1 MSQPAEPVC
10 VESIVTWVRSGMWIG
25 PGGVVPDA
33 VLNAPPV
40 QGLHQVHIDTAVVD
54 QGAVAVI
61 LRDQSLD
68 LLARMVHVPHG
79 LAPGVAPAM
88 TRADQVGLPTLAQV
102 PESWVRHAP
111 RLLPFDARGEAN
123 AVLVLPAEH
132 LVNARYRRTE
142 QWAIEQLGSFD
153 PQAAHKASQ
162 QRDEPPSLRDW
173 NPIGTHASPAAY
185 LATLRERTAQLIELV
200 RRYDASL
207 TPPGRLRPEAY
218 DPILAARLNTVSTM
232 RTLVREVDQDRL
244 SPTTDLPDRHTVV
257 AAVKSYIASLQRAPQ
272 LASPSELL
280 ADLDPSRLA
289 QVIGGDFSPLADVR
303 LLFAALQRAPGTLAF
318 VRFAASPTRLSG
330 LIADGQAGH
339 VLARW
344 VVPGLSVA
352 RVHVAGLPE
361 TDASAGS
368 SLNRQLT
375 APGTQ
380 VLLIDP
386 SGNATTIAAL
396 LQSADPISGLGN
408 DRTLAALLDPFV
420 GPRRPGRWGARL
432 RAAVSTLQTPIF
444 PASLPAPGRPQ
455 LSADPPTAQGHT
467 DRAEAEAVWALVKE
481 ASPDDAATVRAAVAA
496 VPHLLNVPATPFDMP
511 SWSARLIEHV
521 RSALREFDLAADA
534 HPLIEAL
541 STEPETFLHNS
552 RAFVVRTRSGH
563 WWKSGRREIVWVSL
577 TPRPK
582 MTDQVR
588 IDSGNRLSQFSR
600 DQTNTQHGRG
610 RPQRGFFQVPIPLI
624 AAGVPVTLGAA
635 ALDARA
641 TQSSQASM
649 TTTDA
654 QASWG
659 EADSYLV
666 DSELTLRVWRDNEPP
681 ADAAETS
688 VGSHW
693 FRITKR
699 LALMTP
705 APGPAHTLDDAAV
718 TLLTPS
724 LSTVQVGDE
733 TGGLARKVAELI
745 GDESIAP
752 AASENRQQIYSHWSG
767 GRALKRLLRNIHGP
781 RFLSSRCWF
790 RMPSSAGLRT
800 RLQLVS
806 AEQIGTPAADAWLR
820 KQPTAVSDV
829 GTRTDSRTGLR
840 LQATVSSI
848 YPLSLISAGMTATQ
862 SSMIGANSA
871 TATSSRAG
879 QELTVPTVLVRTRY
893 RATVMRVTSRDRVR
907 FWHRR
912 GVDPAPV
919 VSELEAV
926 EEVPAGIYR
935 AAIHR
940 VVGPTARREQTAA
953 EAVSAEGTE
962 LIERLRVAT
971 MPTARRHLPTYMWRD
986 GQLRLGQTTLFGAER
1001 IAIRIAER
1009 LRLLLDRPENAEFR
1023 DFLPAWDTPQTKR
1036 MVTRRIMQAMLNE
1049 ESLTTQAGATR
1060 MAADFLSLTAGHIA
1074 VRLGLDNGSR
1084 SLALIIQL
1092 RNARPDVEPQ
1102 YIGIRN
1108 DERTPPPLMVTIPED
1123 SEEVEQPA
1131 ASVVV
1136 QPPQGRTLPSTP
1148 HRLQRGVTH
1157 TTESVGAINTS
1168 IGPNARIRV
1177 GRVGFFAAMLRYLRR
1192 RQTTVTKTTNETFLD
1207 GGDKAQA
1214 VYVQDFEVTLGVYAL
1229 KSPVSRI
1236 NQLWKR
1242 LLGAEPRPVRLIG
1255 DVDSQTFSLPVGFSI
1270 SRDLTFEDKNAA
1282 LAGVVDLPEPKI
1294 STVNLK
1300 RRHSRDRTL
1309 GDAPT
1314 KMVTNW
1320 DHLSYV
1326 HGTDALVTAV
1336 EQAVTQARQ
1345 LMIQQG
1351 ASARG
1356 TAVGITTPASLSHY
1370 LLHQQLT
1377 PDRVAALLP
1386 TMTRQAVRLHGLGEI
1401 LNDPAVS
1408 GSVYVR
1414 AFVETPKIGPQG
1426 VLEHAIEHGIAVNHS
1441 VNSSWTRGVQGSLSA
1456 GPGAHAGSSS
1466 GMVQGDSVRRRTA
1479 GRAKLRSF
1487 SLSTEI
1493 ERNDTNYHDRG
1504 LQVPVQARVRFVVHA
1519 VLTNE
1524 PVIGSDSF
1532 FSASRS
1538 VENATA
1544 FGLMMS
1550 ATARRMGVL
1559 DAPRPPTSTEP
1570 SLFIAQPFNTAPT
1583 SSLTLGGG
1591 ALLSP
1596 PRNLGSARLLNVQAV
1611 GSEVLTWLRNIH
1623 FPQQLNVGDAEPLIG
1638 DNKTGLNNADLVLD
1652 HTTSEHLE
1660 GNWGALIDG
1669 GISLLLTYPG
1679 RIGRRTVQIVL
1690 QVVAQDDGGLP
1701 TEPHITQVTAG
1712 PRNLELDVTSTAARS
1727 LQQVGYTATETVTEV
1742 FAGAVEPQ
1750 RSGST
1755 GMTGTLGRAHQ
1766 SARVSTVA
1774 DREMVAVDMPGAWA
1788 EVRQR
1793 VTLLA
1798 NAYHRGLPLGAPLR
1812 IGHDLVTDKF
1822 ANHLRTDAKDLG
1834 TPRPVSWTRL
1844 VSHPA
1849 EANLRRW
1856 QLGEHSFGNE
1866 GTTSL
1871 RLPPQFQVADFR
1883 GAAAVQA
1890 AAMQALIGAGLA
1902 GDEAKLGGFLAHQ
1915 LITSLGQSMLW
1926 GTLRTRLSGPL
1937 EIPIEDPRLV
1947 GGKMTLTLH
1956 SRIVRARLVSVQPP
1970 HVRDT
1975 RGGRNTSSGTSSS
1988 ESRIDVATFSGAGSG
2003 RPGQVDSHAGQAD
2016 PTSAPTDSYWG
2027 AHDHRSSSNRVGAG
2041 ADAASGLAG
2050 SQDAGTGLGGVVDL
2064 SLLHSR
2070 EPSALIEW
2078 TEQLVVMASMP
2089 RATADTT
2096 AALMV
2101 TIPDAAPVWMDLVD
2115 AAHHL
2120 GFADDPRAMER
2131 LAAANSAAMSQQQ
2144 SFIAWRSANLAYERA
2159 RLAGELNQAAAPDA
2173 TSTSAPTPTT
2183 ATSLDDLDAAWV
2195 REQQEWHR
2203 RKLVTDA
2210 KVTELLAEIEKPKSP
2225 TSGTESPF
2233 SAAVAAVRNDPKSGR
2248 SAERL
2253 SGWISTNQSAA
2264 HPLPNRESDCLMRA
2278 MGAFAAFHGRISNQT
2293 VDDSVFTDPHLSD
2306 LVSALGGTSLT
2317 PAYQVDP
2324 ARLWRAMERNPSAMM
2339 LVAVRPTGQP
2349 AHVYWLLADDRSGQ
2363 VQLRWLDT
2371 QERGLFDKVATVDDD
2386 RYRQLSAPGTDVLV
2400 LDASGR
2406 PVDLDGFLQD
2416 TGVDASTGDLRP
2428 SSAEPPSPPLLDNA
2442 LLPPGVVRDKERS
2455 NLYWRGHL
2463 PADQTQNEIR
2473 EAARN
2478 VDRQVIYLGVQKRG
2492 VEAPGEVIRDVR
2504 RLVQQFALSG
2514 QQAVVVT
2521 EAALNAS
2528 LKKLSEN
2535 YRLSIVHLVPKS
2547 PANGTGLALNPI
2559 WRAYAA
2565 PSSAV
2570 DLDEGRL
2577 KPWFLR
2583 RATALDGPVLGSTST
2598 TVGKLLL
2605 APNRD
2610 AKLTV
2615 VNTLFSDIAE
2625 LRRRST
2631 TEADAAL
2638 QRVRDDLRVI
2648 VQQVDDDEWFDKF
2661 TPLLGEFGASG
2672 EAEFVLDYQESTDP
2686 VERNRLLI
2694 DDRGSNI
2701 PVDQRVSLIKQTGHQ
2716 TAGAA
2721 TVMEAMRL
2729 MLDNDVSKAL
2739 EYVKARSGSL
2749 SIAGKQDWVDAIR
2762 SVSAQTSNGNRGADF
2777 QRLAAEVLN
2786 C

>member
-1 MSQPAEPVC
+1 MGQPAEAVC
-10 VESIVTWVRSGMWIG
+10 TEFTLTWVRSGMWIG
-25 PGGVVPDA
+25 PNGVVPDA
-33 VLNAPPV
+33 VLNASPV
-40 QGLHQVHIDTAVVD
+40 PGLHQVHIDTAVVD
-54 QGAVAVI
+54 QGAAAVI

-88 TRADQVGLPTLAQV
+88 TRADQVGLPTLARA
-102 PESWVRHAP
+102 PDSLERHST
-111 RLLPFDARGEAN
+111 RLLPFDAQGEAN
-123 AVLVLPAEH
+123 AVLVLPTEH

-142 QWAIEQLGSFD
+142 QWAIEQLGYFD
-153 PQAAHKASQ
+153 PQAAHKASR
-162 QRDEPPSLRDW
+162 QRAEPPSLPDW

-200 RRYDASL
+200 RRHDATL

-218 DPILAARLNTVSTM
+218 DPILAARLQTGTM
-232 RTLVREVDQDRL
+232 RTLVREVDPDRL

-257 AAVKSYIASLQRAPQ
+257 AAVKKYIAALQRLPQ
-272 LASPSELL
+272 LTSPSDILTN
-280 ADLDPSRLA
+280 LDPSRLA
-289 QVIGGDFSPLADVR
+289 QVIGQNFSPLADVR
-303 LLFAALQRAPGTLAF
+303 LLFTALQRTPGTLAF
-318 VRFAASPTRLSG
+318 VRFATSPATLSG

-344 VVPGLSVA
+344 VIPELPVA
-352 RVHVAGLPE
+352 RVHTAGLPE

-408 DRTLAALLDPFV
+408 DRTLAALLDPPV
-420 GPRRPGRWGARL
+420 SPRRPGRWGARL

-444 PASLPAPGRPQ
+444 SASQPAPGRTE
-455 LSADPPTAQGHT
+455 LSADPPTAQSHT

-481 ASPDDAATVRAAVAA
+481 ASPDDTAKVRAAVAA

-521 RSALREFDLAADA
+521 RSALREFDLAADD

-600 DQTNTQHGRG
+600 DQTSAQHGRG
-610 RPQRGFFQVPIPLI
+610 RPQRGFFQLPIPLM
-624 AAGVPVTLGAA
+624 AAGVPVTLSAA
-635 ALDARA
+635 VSDART

-705 APGPAHTLDDAAV
+705 EPGPAPRHELDDAAV

-733 TGGLARKVAELI
+733 NGGLARKVAELI
-745 GDESIAP
+745 DDESIAP

-781 RFLSSRCWF
+781 RFLSNRTWF
-790 RMPSSAGLRT
+790 RVPSSAGLRT

-806 AEQIGTPAADAWLR
+806 AKQIGTPAADAWLR

-829 GTRTDSRTGLR
+829 GTRLDSRTGFR

-848 YPLSLISAGMTATQ
+848 YPLSLVSAGMAVTQ
-862 SSMIGANSA
+862 SSIIGANSA

-879 QELTVPTVLVRTRY
+879 QELNVPTVLVRTRY
-893 RATVMRVTSRDRVR
+893 RATVVRATSRDRVR

-919 VSELEAV
+919 VSELEAI

-940 VVGPTARREQTAA
+940 VVEPTARLEQTEA
-953 EAVSAEGTE
+953 EALSAEGAQ

-1001 IAIRIAER
+1001 IAVRIAER
-1009 LRLLLDRPENAEFR
+1009 LRLLLDLPGNAEFR
-1023 DFLPAWDTPQTKR
+1023 DFLPAWDSPQTRR

-1049 ESLTTQAGATR
+1049 ESLATQAGATR

-1074 VRLGLDNGSR
+1074 VRLNLDNGAR

-1102 YIGIRN
+1102 YVGIRN
-1108 DERTPPPLMVTIPED
+1108 DERTPPQPMATIPED
-1123 SEEVEQPA
+1123 SAEVEQPA
-1131 ASVVV
+1131 
-1136 QPPQGRTLPSTP
+1136 QNRTLPSTP

-1177 GRVGFFAAMLRYLRR
+1177 GRVGFFGAMLRYLRR
-1192 RQTTVTKTTNETFLD
+1192 RQTAVIKTTNETFLD

-1229 KSPVSRI
+1229 KSSVSRI

-1242 LLGAEPRPVRLIG
+1242 LHGAEPRPVRLTG
-1255 DVDSQTFSLPVGFSI
+1255 DAGLLTFSLPVGFSI
-1270 SRDLTFEDKNAA
+1270 SRDLTFEEKNAA

-1294 STVNLK
+1294 SPVHLK
-1300 RRHSRDRTL
+1300 RRHWRDRTL

-1314 KMVTNW
+1314 GMVTNW

-1336 EQAVTQARQ
+1336 EEAVTQARQ
-1345 LMIQQG
+1345 LMIRQG
-1351 ASARG
+1351 ASDRG

-1370 LLHQQLT
+1370 MLHQQLT

-1401 LNDPAVS
+1401 INDPAVS

-1414 AFVETPKIGPQG
+1414 AFVETPQIGPQG
-1426 VLEHAIEHGIAVNHS
+1426 MLEHAIEHGIAVNHS
-1441 VNSSWTRGVQGSLSA
+1441 VNSSRMRGLQASISA
-1456 GPGAHAGSSS
+1456 GPGAHAGSSA
-1466 GMVQGDSVRRRTA
+1466 GMAQGASVRRRTA
-1479 GRAKLRSF
+1479 GRSKVRAS

-1504 LQVPVQARVRFVVHA
+1504 LQVAVQAHVRFVVHA
-1519 VLTNE
+1519 VLVNK
-1524 PVIGSDSF
+1524 PMIGMDSF

-1559 DAPRPPTSTEP
+1559 GPPRPPTSTEP
-1570 SLFIAQPFNTAPT
+1570 SLFMAQPFNTIPT
-1583 SSLTLGGG
+1583 SSLTLGSEVR
-1591 ALLSP
+1591 LTP
-1596 PRNLGSARLLNVQAV
+1596 PRNLGSARLLNVTAV

-1623 FPQQLNVGDAEPLIG
+1623 FPQQLSVGAAEPLIG
-1638 DNKTGLNNADLVLD
+1638 DNATGLNNTDLILE

-1669 GISLLLTYPG
+1669 GISFLLTYPG

-1690 QVVAQDDGGLP
+1690 QVIAQDDGGLP
-1701 TEPHITQVTAG
+1701 TSPHITQVTAG
-1712 PRNLELDVTSTAARS
+1712 PRNLELDVTSTATRS
-1727 LQQVGYTATETVTEV
+1727 LQQVAYAATETVTEI

-1750 RSGST
+1750 RSGSA
-1755 GMTGTLGRAHQ
+1755 GATGTVGRAHQ
-1766 SARVSTVA
+1766 SAQVSTVG

-1798 NAYHRGLPLGAPLR
+1798 SAYHRGLSLGAPLR
-1812 IGHDLVTDKF
+1812 IKHDLVTDKF
-1822 ANHLRTDAKDLG
+1822 ANHLRTDTKDLG
-1834 TPRPVSWTRL
+1834 TPPPVSWTRI

-1849 EANLRRW
+1849 ETDLRRW
-1856 QLGEHSFGNE
+1856 QLGNHSFRKE
-1866 GTTSL
+1866 RTTSL

-1902 GDEAKLGGFLAHQ
+1902 GDEAQLGGFVAHQ
-1915 LITSLGQSMLW
+1915 VITSLGQSTLW
-1926 GTLRTRLSGPL
+1926 GSLRTRLSGPL
-1937 EIPIEDPRLV
+1937 EIPIEDPRLM
-1947 GGKMTLTLH
+1947 GGKMTLTLY

-1975 RGGRNTSSGTSSS
+1975 RGGRNTSSGISSS
-1988 ESRIDVATFSGAGSG
+1988 DSRIDVAMFSGAGAG
-2003 RPGQVDSHAGQAD
+2003 RPGQVDSQTGQTD

-2027 AHDHRSSSNRVGAG
+2027 ARDHMSSSNRVGAG
-2041 ADAASGLAG
+2041 ADAASGSAG
-2050 SQDAGTGLGGVVDL
+2050 SQDVGTGLGGVVDL

-2070 EPSALIEW
+2070 EPSALVEW
-2078 TEQLVVMASMP
+2078 TEQLVVMARMP

-2101 TIPDAAPVWMDLVD
+2101 TIPDAAPIWMDLVD

-2159 RLAGELNQAAAPDA
+2159 RLAGELSQRAAPNA

-2183 ATSLDDLDAAWV
+2183 ATSLDDLNAAWV

-2203 RKLVTDA
+2203 RKRVLDTR
-2210 KVTELLAEIEKPKSP
+2210 VTELLAEIEKPKSP
-2225 TSGTESPF
+2225 ASGTESPF
-2233 SAAVAAVRNDPKSGR
+2233 GAAVAAVWNDSKSGR

-2253 SGWISTNQSAA
+2253 SEWISRNQFAA
-2264 HPLPNRESDCLMRA
+2264 HPLPNDESDCLMRA
-2278 MGAFAAFHGRISNQT
+2278 MGAFVAFHGRTSNRT
-2293 VDDSVFTDPHLSD
+2293 VDGSVFTDPHLSD
-2306 LVSALGGTSLT
+2306 LVTALGGTSLT
-2317 PAYQVDP
+2317 PAYQIDP

-2371 QERGLFDKVATVDDD
+2371 QEHGLFDKVATVDDD

-2400 LDASGR
+2400 LDAGGR
-2406 PVDLDGFLQD
+2406 LVDLDGFLQA
-2416 TGVDASTGDLRP
+2416 TGIDASTADPRP
-2428 SSAEPPSPPLLDNA
+2428 PYAEPPSPPLLDDA
-2442 LLPPGVVRDKERS
+2442 LLPPGVVRDEERS

-2463 PADQTQNEIR
+2463 PGEQTQNEIR

-2478 VDRQVIYLGVQKRG
+2478 VDRQVIYLGVQERG
-2492 VEAPGEVIRDVR
+2492 VEALGEVIRDVR
-2504 RLVQQFALSG
+2504 RLVQQFALRG

-2521 EAALNAS
+2521 EASLDAS
-2528 LKKLSEN
+2528 LKKLSEI
-2535 YRLSIVHLVPKS
+2535 YHLGIVHLVPKS
-2547 PANGTGLALNPI
+2547 PTNGLGLALNPI
-2559 WRAYAA
+2559 WRISAA
-2565 PSSAV
+2565 PATTV
-2570 DLDEGRL
+2570 DLEEGRL
-2577 KPWFLR
+2577 KPGFLR
-2583 RATALDGPVLGSTST
+2583 RAAELDGPVHGSTST
-2598 TVGKLLL
+2598 TVGELLL

-2610 AKLTV
+2610 AKLKI
-2615 VNTLFSDIAE
+2615 VNDFFGRIAE
-2625 LRRRST
+2625 TRRRSA
-2631 TEADAAL
+2631 TEADAVL
-2638 QRVRDDLRVI
+2638 QRARDDLRTI
-2648 VQQVDDDEWFDKF
+2648 VQQVDGDEWFNKF

-2672 EAEFVLDYQESTDP
+2672 KAEFVFDYQESKDP
-2686 VERNRLLI
+2686 IERNRLLI
-2694 DDRGSNI
+2694 GDRGSSI
-2701 PVDQRVSLIKQTGHQ
+2701 PVGERVSLIEQTTGHQ
-2716 TAGAA
+2716 AAGAA

-2729 MLDNDVSKAL
+2729 MLDVDVSTAL
-2739 EYVKARSGSL
+2739 QYVRARSGSL
-2749 SIAGKQDWVDAIR
+2749 SIPGKQDWVDAIH